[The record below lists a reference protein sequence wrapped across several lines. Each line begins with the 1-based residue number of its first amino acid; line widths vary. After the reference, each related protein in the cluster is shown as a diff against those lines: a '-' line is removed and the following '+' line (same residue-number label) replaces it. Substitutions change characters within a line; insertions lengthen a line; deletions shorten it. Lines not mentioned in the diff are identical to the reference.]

1 MLGCR
6 KHAIRLLTDRARC
19 VGAERFIFLSG
30 LGLLLN
36 VADQGNHT
44 ARLVRME
51 GKVSTRCR
59 NGTAGYADGAGAGR
73 ACSSRRTWRVVVCAQ
88 KQSLAKDRGG
98 AGDHPWD
105 LVWAHKDGPME
116 TRRIATE

>member
-36 VADQGNHT
+36 GDLVVADQGNHT

-59 NGTAGYADGAGAGR
+59 NGTAGYADGAGAAARFNMPMDVAVDGEGVIVVAEVTTTVCGR
-73 ACSSRRTWRVVVCAQ
+73 SWGSR
-88 KQSLAKDRGG
+88 
-98 AGDHPWD
+98 
-105 LVWAHKDGPME
+105 
-116 TRRIATE
+116 

>member
-36 VADQGNHT
+36 GDLVVADQGNHT

-59 NGTAGYADGAGAGR
+59 NGTAVYADGAGAGR
-73 ACSSRRTWRVVVCAQ
+73 ACSSRRTWRVVVCAH
-88 KQSLAKDRGG
+88 LAPSFAVASGC
-98 AGDHPWD
+98 
-105 LVWAHKDGPME
+105 
-116 TRRIATE
+116 